1 MTATSPHTHHVS
13 LVALPDG
20 AVSTLFGIYDAM
32 NAFAFVGLSNA
43 GSLTQ
48 PPFRTHIVGETEGL
62 PGAGERCSGGR
73 AAVGRHGRGERHRD
87 RTVGATWARWLEE
100 GRYPRLVQ
108 WLQAMHDRA
117 RLFTLH
123 WHQDGLTPYIIFEG
137 RTDHGDAEIHRKR
150 FRIPK
155 FAGP

>member
-32 NAFAFVGLSNA
+32 TAFAFVGLSNA

-48 PPFRTHIVGETEGL
+48 PPFCTHIVGETEGSL
-62 PGAGERCSGGR
+62 ELASGVP
-73 AAVGRHGRGERHRD
+73 VGVQRSVD
-87 RTVGATWARWLEE
+87 TVEASDIVIVPSVRLGPDGWKK
-100 GRYPRLVQ
+100 GRYPRLVE

-117 RLFTLH
+117 RMFTLH